1 MSISTL
7 GGERHAF
14 PGKIANSALLKGRI
28 ISKKGL
34 FLMFCFKLHVCSNKN
49 ERKERIQ
56 EDETGATIYIGRVL
70 STFLFNVQTNAV
82 ETSQA
87 AKMFEKNGKVSK

>member
-1 MSISTL
+1 MENNLYQRPFSDVFFI
-7 GGERHAF
+7 
-14 PGKIANSALLKGRI
+14 
-28 ISKKGL
+28 
-34 FLMFCFKLHVCSNKN
+34 LHVCSNKN

-82 ETSQA
+82 QTSQA

>member
-1 MSISTL
+1 M
-7 GGERHAF
+7 GERQHIRGSGVCF
-14 PGKIANSALLKGRI
+14 PGKNFKFSNVEMDNNLYQRPF
-28 ISKKGL
+28 SNE
-34 FLMFCFKLHVCSNKN
+34 CFFFILHVCSSQI

-70 STFLFNVQTNAV
+70 STFLFNIQTDAV

-87 AKMFEKNGKVSK
+87 AEIF

>member
-1 MSISTL
+1 MSISAL

-14 PGKIANSALLKGRI
+14 QGKIANSATTEMENNLYQRPFSDVFFI
-28 ISKKGL
+28 
-34 FLMFCFKLHVCSNKN
+34 LHVCSNKN
-49 ERKERIQ
+49 ERKDRIQ
-56 EDETGATIYIGRVL
+56 EDETGATIYVGRVL
-70 STFLFNVQTNAV
+70 STFLFNVQTTAV

>member
-1 MSISTL
+1 
-7 GGERHAF
+7 
-14 PGKIANSALLKGRI
+14 
-28 ISKKGL
+28 
-34 FLMFCFKLHVCSNKN
+34 MFFFFILHVCSNKN

>member
-1 MSISTL
+1 MNVFFI
-7 GGERHAF
+7 
-14 PGKIANSALLKGRI
+14 
-28 ISKKGL
+28 
-34 FLMFCFKLHVCSNKN
+34 LHVCSSQI

-70 STFLFNVQTNAV
+70 STFLCNVQTDSV

-87 AKMFEKNGKVSK
+87 AKIF